1 MKHILFVTTTLA
13 AMALAAPAGA
23 TLISSASSTAAGLSA
38 GCNTTDGGSGTL
50 TANCSGGGFSAIA
63 LTAGGPPILP
73 APDLSATTLTV
84 TTTPLA
90 TATTLTVDIAST
102 GFAFGGGP
110 IQALLTVNNLI
121 GADAGP
127 FVLSAITPLGTETH
141 TFTGS
146 GTDTIGPVT
155 LGAFTNDSAHFE
167 LTFAASAVPQS
178 IDATIEIQGVTEAYE
193 PGSLALFGVG
203 LLGTVVLSQRRRWFL

>member
-38 GCNTTDGGSGTL
+38 GCNTSDGGSGTL
-50 TANCSGGGFSAIA
+50 SASCSGGGFSAIA
-63 LTAGGPPILP
+63 LTAGGPPLLP

-90 TATTLTVDIAST
+90 TATTLTVDITSS
-102 GFAFGGGP
+102 GFVFGGGP
-110 IQALLTVNNLI
+110 VQALLTLNNLI
-121 GADAGP
+121 GTDAGP
-127 FVLSAITPLGTETH
+127 FVLSAITPVGTETH

-146 GTDTIGPVT
+146 GTDTVGPVT
-155 LGAFTNDSAHFE
+155 LAAFTTDSAHFE
-167 LTFAASAVPQS
+167 LTFAASALPQS
-178 IDATIEIQGVTEAYE
+178 VDATIEIQGVTEAIE
-193 PGSLALFGVG
+193 PTSFALLGVG
-203 LLGTVVLSQRRRWFL
+203 LLGTIAFSQRRRWS